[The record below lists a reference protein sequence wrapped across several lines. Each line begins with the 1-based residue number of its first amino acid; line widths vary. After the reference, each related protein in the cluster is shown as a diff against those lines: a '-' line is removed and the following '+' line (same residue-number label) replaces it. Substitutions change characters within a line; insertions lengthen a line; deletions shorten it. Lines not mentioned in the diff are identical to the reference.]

1 MLENQLPAQAPS
13 TVTDT
18 KPGGADPPPE
28 RDVIHELGY
37 QPELKRI
44 RSMYTV
50 LFQSL
55 AIAAVSYQPIGRC

>member
-1 MLENQLPAQAPS
+1 
-13 TVTDT
+13 
-18 KPGGADPPPE
+18 
-28 RDVIHELGY
+28 VIHELGY